1 LAVYVIVNVRV
12 TDSARYEEYRGKV
25 PATIARYGG
34 RYLARGGA
42 VEALEGDWQPERLV
56 VLEFES
62 MERFREWYDS
72 PDYAPLKQL
81 RQEAAAT
88 QLVVVEG
95 L

>member
-1 LAVYVIVNVRV
+1 MAVYVIVNVRV

-62 MERFREWYDS
+62 LERFREWYDS